1 MTPPDIPETRGR
13 KPIAP
18 EKKRE
23 PACYTLPPKKKSAVE
38 TTATSIGVPASRFI
52 EFAVDVALRSSTDPK
67 YRAAVLAA
75 AKKRT

>member
-1 MTPPDIPETRGR
+1 MTNDIPESRGR
-13 KPIAP
+13 KAIAP

-23 PACYTLPPKKKSAVE
+23 PACYTLPSRKKSAVE
-38 TTATSIGVPASRFI
+38 AAAAKIGVPASRFI
-52 EFAVDVALRSSTDPK
+52 EFAVDVALNSSSDPK